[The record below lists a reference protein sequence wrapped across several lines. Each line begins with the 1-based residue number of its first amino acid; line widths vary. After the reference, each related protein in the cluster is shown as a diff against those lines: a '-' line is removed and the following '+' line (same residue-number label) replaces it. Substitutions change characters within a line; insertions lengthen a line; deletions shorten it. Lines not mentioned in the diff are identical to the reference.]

1 VATKHIIGGTS
12 AKRRAIGHNEKRS
25 PRNVSSTDEE
35 QNGEE
40 LPQSPISDEQRA
52 TAETQISEQSKRIEF
67 YITEYSLELLASK
80 MRSGSLVIPA
90 YQRRFVWDDRRKHR
104 FIESLL
110 MGLPVPFLFFWEM
123 KDGRLEVVDGAQR
136 LHTLVQFFDNKLRLG
151 VLDSL
156 SAASGFTFGDL
167 PVSRQRKLHNKSIRG
182 IVLNEHADE
191 RARFDM
197 FERINTSSKAA
208 NKAEV
213 RRGALAGPFMDVV
226 VRLASDSKLMNLAP
240 LPKQDIKEREHEE
253 LVARFFAYGDGLEE
267 YQDRPGD
274 FVYEYAKKMNKRF
287 TEDSSLAAQYEERF
301 ERTLKFVAATFPY
314 GFRKSKSGIKT
325 YRSRFEA
332 LAIGSWL
339 AIQARPR
346 LERAPRLLAADSWP
360 YDEEF
365 SKIAGADGAN
375 AKKRLTTRIEF
386 VRDRLLGAKK

>member
-1 VATKHIIGGTS
+1 VATKHGTGKTN
-12 AKRRAIGHNEKRS
+12 AKRRAIGHNENRS
-25 PRNVSSTDEE
+25 SKNAGSTNEE
-35 QNGEE
+35 LNGEE
-40 LPQSPISDEQRA
+40 FPQSPISDEQRV
-52 TAETQISEQSKRIEF
+52 TAEAQISEQSKRIEF

-80 MRSGSLVIPA
+80 MRSENLVIPA
-90 YQRRFVWDDRRKHR
+90 YQRKFIWDDRRKHR

-156 SAASGFTFGDL
+156 SAVSGFTFSDL
-167 PVSRQRKLHNKSIRG
+167 PEARQRKLHNKSIRG

-226 VRLASDSKLMNLAP
+226 VKLANNPKLIILAP
-240 LPKQDIKEREHEE
+240 LPEQDVNEREHEE
-253 LVARFFAYGDGLEE
+253 LVTRFFAYGDGLED

-274 FVYEYAKKMNKRF
+274 FVFEYAKKMNTLF
-287 TEDSSLAAQYEERF
+287 TTDSSLAAQYEERF
-301 ERTLKFVAATFPY
+301 KRMLNFVEATFPY

-332 LAIGSWL
+332 LAIGSWH

-346 LERAPRLLAADSWP
+346 LERAPRLLATDSWP
-360 YDEEF
+360 YGEEF
-365 SKIAGADGAN
+365 SKVTGADGAN
-375 AKKRLTTRIEF
+375 AKKRLSGRIQF